1 MLRTVFFRSSLVL
14 SLLLACNKREEQAL
28 PYYNRPDFTPLF
40 LSEQEAAKEITHHT
54 GAFSLIDQDN
64 QKITEK
70 SVDHK
75 IQVASFIFTS
85 CGSIC
90 PVMIRNLQAVSKKYR
105 HDPEIVMLS
114 FSVTPWIDTPEK
126 LKDFKRL
133 HHIDNPNWYFLT
145 GKKSEIYTLARRSY
159 FAEED
164 LGFTRDSTEF
174 LHTEHII
181 LTDKKQRIRGIY
193 NGTLQTDMQQLAT
206 DIALLKNES
215 CH

>member
-1 MLRTVFFRSSLVL
+1 MFRTVFFRSSLAL
-14 SLLLACNKREEQAL
+14 GMLLACSKQEENVL
-28 PYYNRPDFTPLF
+28 PYYNRPDFTPRF
-40 LSEQEAAKEITHHT
+40 LSEQEAEKEITHHI
-54 GAFSLIDQDN
+54 GSFSLTDQDHR
-64 QKITEK
+64 KMTEK
-70 SVDHK
+70 SVDNK

-90 PVMIRNLQAVSKKYR
+90 PVLIRNLDAVSKKYH
-105 HDPEIVMLS
+105 HDPEIVFLS

-126 LKDFKRL
+126 LKDFKKFHR
-133 HHIDNPNWYFLT
+133 IDNPNWYFLT
-145 GKKSEIYTLARRSY
+145 GKKSDIYNLARRSY

-181 LTDKKQRIRGIY
+181 LTDHKQRIRGIY

-215 CH
+215 DH